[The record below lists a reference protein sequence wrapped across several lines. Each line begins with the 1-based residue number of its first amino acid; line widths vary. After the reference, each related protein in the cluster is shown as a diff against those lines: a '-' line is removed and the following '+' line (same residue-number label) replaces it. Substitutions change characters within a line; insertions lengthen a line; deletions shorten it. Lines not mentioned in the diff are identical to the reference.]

1 MAKKLSGL
9 LTSLMLAL
17 APVGALAQSGIDGD
31 QPIEISADQL
41 EVQQEQQLAIFSGN
55 VVAVQGGI
63 TMKSARMIVH
73 YSNAGNQQ
81 SSAAAKGISR
91 IEADGG
97 VFFTSATETA
107 RGSKA
112 VYDVNAE
119 QITMTGDVVL
129 TREQNVLKG
138 QQLVYNL
145 KTGRSVL
152 GAGSAGSGSS
162 GGGRV
167 KGLFVPGQ

>member
-1 MAKKLSGL
+1 MAKFFASIVIVLWASFA
-9 LTSLMLAL
+9 M
-17 APVGALAQSGIDGD
+17 AQTGIDSEK
-31 QPIEISADQL
+31 PIEISADQL
-41 EVQQEQQLAIFSGN
+41 EVQQENQLAVFSGN

-63 TMKSARMIVH
+63 TMKSARMLVY
-73 YSNAGNQQ
+73 YSNSGSKE
-81 SSAAAKGISR
+81 SSGGMAQGIR
-91 IEADGG
+91 QIVADGG

-107 RGSKA
+107 RGQQA
-112 VYDVNAE
+112 TYDVNGE

-138 QQLVYNL
+138 QKLVYNL

-152 GAGSAGSGSS
+152 GSGGGSTTTGG

-167 KGLFVPGQ
+167 KGLFVPGKN